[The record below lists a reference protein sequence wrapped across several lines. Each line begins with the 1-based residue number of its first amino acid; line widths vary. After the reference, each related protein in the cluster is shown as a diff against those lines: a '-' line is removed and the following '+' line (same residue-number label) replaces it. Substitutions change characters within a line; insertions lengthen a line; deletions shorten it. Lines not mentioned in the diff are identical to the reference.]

1 VPQGALDESGVHA
14 GFEQMG
20 GVRMPEGRDG
30 HACFGDAGS
39 LFGCAEGALDAR
51 PTHGG
56 GRRRTWFL
64 IPPGGGKEPGFV
76 PVGCPGGSQQSQ
88 RLFGQGDVPVLGARA
103 AVDMDL
109 EALAVN
115 SGDLKGE
122 GCMEPEAQAR
132 DGSEGD
138 LIV

>member
-1 VPQGALDESGVHA
+1 
-14 GFEQMG
+14 MG
-20 GVRMPEGRDG
+20 GVRMAEGMDG

-39 LFGCAEGALDAR
+39 LFGCAEGALDTG

-56 GRRRTWFL
+56 GRRRTVFL

-76 PVGCPGGSQQSQ
+76 TMGFPVGAQQSQ
-88 RLFGQGDVPVLGARA
+88 RIFGQGDVTVLGALSS
-103 AVDMDL
+103 VDMDL

-115 SGDLKGE
+115 IGDLKGE
-122 GCMEPEAQAR
+122 GFMEPEAQAI